1 MSYTL
6 FRALYDEFLAG
17 CCYVDHT
24 FAVGFPMPVC
34 YNAGFHMH
42 FVICSPMHTSRTFTV
57 CPLLFLV
64 RFAISCSKHFSRQ
77 NPLRPPRLPSGHDA
91 FIRFL
96 CIHSGYATCL
106 PCVRSLWVPL
116 IFPVHYTSLWVPQCF
131 FLSDTP
137 CVLFA
142 NCTTHAFP
150 HVFPVR
156 SASFSFNFC
165 PCFLIFWYEFL
176 NGSLGAPCYSPCAFL
191 VPKFPVHS
199 TCFSFRFL
207 YFWFYIFLALPFS
220 FFTPC
225 NPHTHVF

>member
-1 MSYTL
+1 MGLLCLLVVIYRRYTPHVHCHGSFSCVRLCLPSLLYAMSYTL

-106 PCVRSLWVPL
+106 PCVRSL
-116 IFPVHYTSLWVPQCF
+116 
-131 FLSDTP
+131 
-137 CVLFA
+137 
-142 NCTTHAFP
+142 
-150 HVFPVR
+150 
-156 SASFSFNFC
+156 
-165 PCFLIFWYEFL
+165 
-176 NGSLGAPCYSPCAFL
+176 
-191 VPKFPVHS
+191 
-199 TCFSFRFL
+199 
-207 YFWFYIFLALPFS
+207 
-220 FFTPC
+220 
-225 NPHTHVF
+225 